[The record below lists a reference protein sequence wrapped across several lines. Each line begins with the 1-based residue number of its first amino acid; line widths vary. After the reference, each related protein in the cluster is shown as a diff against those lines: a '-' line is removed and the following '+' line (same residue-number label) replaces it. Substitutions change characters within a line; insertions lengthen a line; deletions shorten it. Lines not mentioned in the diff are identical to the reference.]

1 MEEKQ
6 NKEINEVID
15 AQPIIKEILVAN
27 TDAIK
32 RMYKEIKNIY
42 KNKNLDNE
50 SKETPEEI
58 IQTDKTK
65 KCKFFNKGHFK
76 YKLKSMFLHSEYNYL
91 EVINCSFRHNFCIQM
106 VKE

>member
-58 IQTDKTK
+58 ILLMTSLR
-65 KCKFFNKGHFK
+65 K
-76 YKLKSMFLHSEYNYL
+76 YKYPNVVLPFKLL
-91 EVINCSFRHNFCIQM
+91 
-106 VKE
+106 

>member
-1 MEEKQ
+1 MEENQ

-58 IQTDKTK
+58 ILLMTSLQ
-65 KCKFFNKGHFK
+65 K
-76 YKLKSMFLHSEYNYL
+76 YKYPNVVLPFKLL
-91 EVINCSFRHNFCIQM
+91 
-106 VKE
+106 